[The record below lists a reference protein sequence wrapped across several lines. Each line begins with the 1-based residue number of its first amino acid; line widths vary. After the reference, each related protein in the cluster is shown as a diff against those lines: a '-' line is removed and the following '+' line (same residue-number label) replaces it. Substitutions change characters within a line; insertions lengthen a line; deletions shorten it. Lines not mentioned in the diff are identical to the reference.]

1 MKTFTTMTAAAMLI
15 AGMSFANAQNAG
27 GKTDT
32 GTPSPSSLNASTIK
46 GDNTQSGSETKG
58 AAAMK
63 KKGAKPMNAAQATT
77 IDNSGPNNKPID
89 SGSAA
94 KSGTQSKE
102 AAMKGDQKGE
112 EADDDGLW
120 RSRGQT
126 ARRVE
131 RQAAPDQAVI
141 SIIRIS

>member
-46 GDNTQSGSETKG
+46 GDDTQSGSETKG

-63 KKGAKPMNAAQATT
+63 KKGDEPMNAAQKTT
-77 IDNSGPNNKPID
+77 IDKSGPNNKPID
-89 SGSAA
+89 SGSAS
-94 KSGTQSKE
+94 KSGTETKK
-102 AAMKGDQKGE
+102 AAMKGDE
-112 EADDDGLW
+112 EG
-120 RSRGQT
+120 
-126 ARRVE
+126 
-131 RQAAPDQAVI
+131 
-141 SIIRIS
+141 